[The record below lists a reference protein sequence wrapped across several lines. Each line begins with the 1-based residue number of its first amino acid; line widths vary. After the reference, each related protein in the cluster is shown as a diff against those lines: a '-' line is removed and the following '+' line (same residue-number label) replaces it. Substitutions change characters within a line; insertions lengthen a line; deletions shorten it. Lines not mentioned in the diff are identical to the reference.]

1 MNINQ
6 ENINFILQIFA
17 ILGAFYKL
25 IRIESDIKASIAA
38 LQSYLELHKKEHDLL
53 EYKMNEVRDMIEDH
67 HRILKNNNSLNRSS
81 D

>member
-38 LQSYLELHKKEHDLL
+38 LRSYLDLHKKEHDLL
-53 EYKMNEVRDMIEDH
+53 EYRLDEQRRAISDH
-67 HRILKNNNSLNRSS
+67 QSILKRNNLLNRSS